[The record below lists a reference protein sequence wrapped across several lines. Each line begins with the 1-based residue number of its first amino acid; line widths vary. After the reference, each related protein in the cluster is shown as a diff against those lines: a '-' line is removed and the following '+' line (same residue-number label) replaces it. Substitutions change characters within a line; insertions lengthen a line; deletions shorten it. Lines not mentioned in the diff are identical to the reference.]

1 MVPRMNAT
9 MKVKKAMASTARAK
23 GRERSN
29 VRRFSHNGLKRFVG
43 KGRVGLAAGIF
54 WISRLAA
61 APIIASTTSRRPMT
75 YSWFWNQYESMPP
88 QTVPRITAK
97 KESDSSNPFPLA
109 SRCGCKISGMA
120 PYLAGTKNA
129 LWVPI
134 RKTVDNTSTGPSQ
147 CCWTLPSQNPVKA
160 TSVMPISANF
170 QKTRDWRLL

>member
-1 MVPRMNAT
+1 MNAT

-88 QTVPRITAK
+88 QTGMFLFGRRIVVVAGRMDAMLAAAEPALITMDTKACDRERNTA
-97 KESDSSNPFPLA
+97 
-109 SRCGCKISGMA
+109 
-120 PYLAGTKNA
+120 
-129 LWVPI
+129 
-134 RKTVDNTSTGPSQ
+134 
-147 CCWTLPSQNPVKA
+147 
-160 TSVMPISANF
+160 
-170 QKTRDWRLL
+170 